1 MPAALSLYGQSP
13 DSILTGSYLNSS
25 PNKEFSLYDYSVVK
39 PLGFNTV
46 IQRAVIS
53 IPEINQLSN
62 SDSLKQFSY
71 LIAAND
77 SVPESAKR
85 QENIDWVYYF
95 SNALY
100 SRWIPE
106 KNTLTEIPNTIG
118 LQKKFGFTLPHSVST
133 GVDTSNV
140 GKVFIDGP
148 NYTQYQ
154 KYVYTNKY
162 NSNKFITYKVNF
174 RLKRGEIFGSGT
186 QVCKLQVIKS
196 INGHDICL
204 TESLITV
211 EMLTNNFKTFQLSYE
226 YDEPGNS
233 PLGRGEGM
241 LPPTTI
247 PPKEEVHDSYLDT
260 GAKIQFRIIWLGNAE
275 LFLEYV
281 DVYDKDIWENW
292 FVKDRAARDGQICE
306 YLARF
311 QNLTPHLK
319 YFLTIDEP
327 HSFDSYVP
335 VRIVQ
340 HLLDS
345 LGSPVKLDPHI
356 YATDQTGTISNIKV
370 PVK

>member
-1 MPAALSLYGQSP
+1 
-13 DSILTGSYLNSS
+13 
-25 PNKEFSLYDYSVVK
+25 
-39 PLGFNTV
+39 
-46 IQRAVIS
+46 
-53 IPEINQLSN
+53 
-62 SDSLKQFSY
+62 
-71 LIAAND
+71 
-77 SVPESAKR
+77 
-85 QENIDWVYYF
+85 
-95 SNALY
+95 
-100 SRWIPE
+100 
-106 KNTLTEIPNTIG
+106 
-118 LQKKFGFTLPHSVST
+118 
-133 GVDTSNV
+133 
-140 GKVFIDGP
+140 
-148 NYTQYQ
+148 
-154 KYVYTNKY
+154 
-162 NSNKFITYKVNF
+162 
-174 RLKRGEIFGSGT
+174 
-186 QVCKLQVIKS
+186 
-196 INGHDICL
+196 
-204 TESLITV
+204 
-211 EMLTNNFKTFQLSYE
+211 
-226 YDEPGNS
+226 
-233 PLGRGEGM
+233 M